1 MKKAL
6 DDAFS
11 VFGMV
16 FVVLLIASYFVSM
29 GKVIDN
35 ARSFLILFFIVSV
48 VGKYLLD
55 RKKSKKHTI
64 TFY

>member
-29 GKVIDN
+29 SKVIDN

-55 RKKSKKHTI
+55 RKKAKNKQ
-64 TFY
+64 

>member
-16 FVVLLIASYFVSM
+16 FVVLLIASCFVSM
-29 GKVIDN
+29 SEVIDN

-55 RKKSKKHTI
+55 RKKAKNKQ
-64 TFY
+64 